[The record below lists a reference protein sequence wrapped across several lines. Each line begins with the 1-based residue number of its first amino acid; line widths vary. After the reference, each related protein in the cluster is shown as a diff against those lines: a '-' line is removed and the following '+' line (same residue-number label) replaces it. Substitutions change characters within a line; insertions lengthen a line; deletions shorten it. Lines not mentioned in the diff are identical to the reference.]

1 MGLTLALGLIFGAL
15 ALASAL
21 AVVATRH
28 AIHAALWFITHLLCL
43 ACLYGLLNAP
53 LLAVLQVMVY
63 AGAVVVLFLFAIMIL
78 DASVL
83 PPLPRGKGALQALAG
98 VLVALCLLAPG
109 LAWLMLEGR
118 TLDLVMPAD
127 AGPGSPAAV
136 ARVLF
141 GGYLYPFEL
150 VSVLLLVALVGI
162 MVLASRKLD
171 NAEGRP

>member
-1 MGLTLALGLIFGAL
+1 MGLTLALGMVFGAL

-28 AIHAALWFITHLLCL
+28 AIHSALWFITHLLCL
-43 ACLYGLLNAP
+43 ACIYGLLNAP

-63 AGAVVVLFLFAIMIL
+63 SGAVMVLFLFAIMIL

-83 PPLPRGKGALQALAG
+83 PALPRGKGALQALGG

-109 LAWLMLEGR
+109 LAWLQLEGR
-118 TLDLVMPAD
+118 GLSQTLPAASAD
-127 AGPGSPAAV
+127 GSTAAV

-141 GGYLYPFEL
+141 GSYLYPFEL
-150 VSVLLLVALVGI
+150 VSVLLLVALIGV
-162 MVLASRKLD
+162 MVLASRKLES
-171 NAEGRP
+171 AEGRS